1 MPWTEP
7 RNTEV
12 PTFLADRKFSVALLR
27 SFNLKMIA
35 PSDNISLMPA
45 KDVALL
51 PVLDTCDSF
60 DNSWLEIV
68 VVPLTCSRLLSSAA
82 GPFTLVL
89 LAFWEAAGELD
100 VEGNVVC
107 LNIIFILIRFIIHM
121 VTRTLGLAFK
131 SVPGPSEK
139 CPSVG

>member
-1 MPWTEP
+1 
-7 RNTEV
+7 
-12 PTFLADRKFSVALLR
+12 LADRKFSVALFR

-35 PSDNISLMPA
+35 PSDSISLMPA

-68 VVPLTCSRLLSSAA
+68 VVPLTCSMLLSSAA
-82 GPFTLVL
+82 RAFTLVL
-89 LAFWEAAGELD
+89 LALWEAPGELD
-100 VEGNVVC
+100 VEGDVVC
-107 LNIIFILIRFIIHM
+107 LNTLFILCFIIHM

-131 SVPGPSEK
+131 SVLQKNDVAPQ
-139 CPSVG
+139 

>member
-35 PSDNISLMPA
+35 PSDSISLMPA

-131 SVPGPSEK
+131 SVLQK
-139 CPSVG
+139 T